1 MKYLNKMTF
10 FLAALGLLLM
20 TSCEGGDIYTVDA
33 PGWLAEMS
41 SEEEEPEP
49 EEELVGQ
56 MEDVYNIG
64 NAEFTAG
71 FFTLGKTYIVPAGAK
86 WQAQFNLT
94 VNPDNKYYKNFYI
107 VLNACDETAA
117 DFLGAEYGVIRYDND
132 PSKNSEWN
140 TTGTEI
146 DRSLVGGNFTNS
158 SPTEGENQDVDAS
171 VQKLNGKIT
180 LTVDRT
186 DGGLFIK
193 MTNGS
198 MTKTYTQTKSFPST
212 GSDANICCRIGIEQ
226 SLVSFLSTNIEPI
239 GGCTS
244 AADKEPATLQLINV
258 PDEVDLGT
266 SLEDAFANVRAIVSF
281 EGSPDTKEVTAAD
294 LNFTVIPDMETLG
307 EKSLVVTYS
316 KTFKGVNASAPAVA
330 LVKFNVV
337 KVIESIE
344 VTKAPTNTT
353 YYFYNSFAS
362 EGIDRDMAFNP
373 VGMEV
378 TATYGDGTKEVVDNS
393 KLSFST
399 VPAEAGTYNVT
410 VTTKNGRTATVSGIS
425 VAESEATLKHLSPA
439 KLGAEDNSTPWWSAF
454 TEDVKVPAG
463 ATYQVNFTN
472 YAGGSNW
479 NNFVIILRNAAMAEY
494 AVVRADN
501 YGWGNGYAAAMV
513 GPGQDWG
520 AWLSAMNGA
529 ECTAYITNCANGTA
543 DVQVIMNGNDGNTYI
558 QYYLGINTVDAG
570 DLQFAFTV
578 DGSHIVFE

>member
-1 MKYLNKMTF
+1 MKHLNKIASAF
-10 FLAALGLLLM
+10 CAAALGMLAL
-20 TSCEGGDIYTVDA
+20 TSCEGGELYSVNAPDWIPAKVDSIKKA
-33 PGWLAEMS
+33 NTP
-41 SEEEEPEP
+41 
-49 EEELVGQ
+49 EELVG
-56 MEDVYNIG
+56 MVDDYYTIG
-64 NAEFTAG
+64 NTDYSSGWWTSFS
-71 FFTLGKTYIVPAGAK
+71 KYYVIPDGAK
-86 WQAQFNLT
+86 WNAEIN
-94 VNPDNKYYKNFYI
+94 VYPNPDNVYYKNLCLVVSNNVDRGGDGY
-107 VLNACDETAA
+107 
-117 DFLGAEYGVIRYDND
+117 AEYGAYRFDATGDSVKWNSQWGKLWFKYTTSTLNLSPDADN
-132 PSKNSEWN
+132 K
-140 TTGTEI
+140 
-146 DRSLVGGNFTNS
+146 
-158 SPTEGENQDVDAS
+158 DANA
-171 VQKLNGKIT
+171 QKLAGKMT
-180 LTVDRT
+180 LTVDRSK
-186 DGGLFIK
+186 DGEFIIK
-193 MTNGS
+193 MVNGS
-198 MTKTYTQTKSFPST
+198 ATKTYNQPYELGPGEDIRCFLVAD
-212 GSDANICCRIGIEQ
+212 GSYLQ
-226 SLVSFLSTNIEPI
+226 FLTTNIVPI

-244 AADKEPATLQLINV
+244 REDKLPLSMVLNNV
-258 PDEVDLGT
+258 PDEVDQGS
-266 SLEDAFANVRAIVSF
+266 SLADVVANVTATVTF
-281 EGSPDTKEVTAAD
+281 EQGVVLENVPASDLIFEVVPDV
-294 LNFTVIPDMETLG
+294 ETLG
-307 EKSLVVTYS
+307 EKTLVAVYN
-316 KTFKGVNASAPAVA
+316 KTFKGENTTPIVASA
-330 LVKFNVV
+330 KFSVV
-337 KVIESIE
+337 PVIESIE
-344 VTKAPTNTT
+344 VTKAPKFTT
-353 YYFYNSFAS
+353 YSIFNSVVT
-362 EGIDRDMAFNP
+362 EGLARDLAFNP
-373 VGMEV
+373 AGMEV

-513 GPGQDWG
+513 GPGQNWG
-520 AWLSAMNGA
+520 AWLPAMNGA

>member
-1 MKYLNKMTF
+1 MVLFDATGDSVKWNSQWGKLWFKYTTSTLN
-10 FLAALGLLLM
+10 L
-20 TSCEGGDIYTVDA
+20 SPDA
-33 PGWLAEMS
+33 
-41 SEEEEPEP
+41 
-49 EEELVGQ
+49 
-56 MEDVYNIG
+56 
-64 NAEFTAG
+64 
-71 FFTLGKTYIVPAGAK
+71 
-86 WQAQFNLT
+86 
-94 VNPDNKYYKNFYI
+94 DNKDA
-107 VLNACDETAA
+107 NA
-117 DFLGAEYGVIRYDND
+117 
-132 PSKNSEWN
+132 
-140 TTGTEI
+140 
-146 DRSLVGGNFTNS
+146 
-158 SPTEGENQDVDAS
+158 
-171 VQKLNGKIT
+171 QKLAGKMT
-180 LTVDRT
+180 LTVDRSK
-186 DGGLFIK
+186 DGEFIIK
-193 MTNGS
+193 MVNGS
-198 MTKTYTQTKSFPST
+198 ATKTYNQPYELGPGEDIRCFLVAD
-212 GSDANICCRIGIEQ
+212 GSYLQ
-226 SLVSFLSTNIEPI
+226 FLTTNIVPI

-244 AADKEPATLQLINV
+244 REDKLPLSMVLNNV
-258 PDEVDLGT
+258 PDEVDQGS
-266 SLEDAFANVRAIVSF
+266 SLADVVANVTATVTF
-281 EGSPDTKEVTAAD
+281 EQGVVLENVPASDLIFEVVPDV
-294 LNFTVIPDMETLG
+294 ETLG
-307 EKSLVVTYS
+307 EKTLVAVYN
-316 KTFKGVNASAPAVA
+316 KTFKGENTTPIVASA
-330 LVKFNVV
+330 KFSVV
-337 KVIESIE
+337 PVIESIE
-344 VTKAPTNTT
+344 VTKAPKFTT
-353 YYFYNSFAS
+353 YSIFNSVVT
-362 EGIDRDMAFNP
+362 EGLARDLAFNP
-373 VGMEV
+373 AGMEV

-513 GPGQDWG
+513 GPGQNWG
-520 AWLSAMNGA
+520 AWLPAMNGA

>member
-1 MKYLNKMTF
+1 MKHLNKIASAF
-10 FLAALGLLLM
+10 CAAALGMLAL
-20 TSCEGGDIYTVDA
+20 TSCEGGELYSVNAPDWIPAKVDSIKKA
-33 PGWLAEMS
+33 NTP
-41 SEEEEPEP
+41 
-49 EEELVGQ
+49 EELVG
-56 MEDVYNIG
+56 MMDDYYTIG
-64 NAEFTAG
+64 NTDYSSGWWTSFS
-71 FFTLGKTYIVPAGAK
+71 KYYVIPDGAK
-86 WQAQFNLT
+86 WNAEIN
-94 VNPDNKYYKNFYI
+94 VYPNPDNVYYKNLCLVVSNNVDRGGDGY
-107 VLNACDETAA
+107 
-117 DFLGAEYGVIRYDND
+117 AEYGAYRFDATGDSVKWNSQWGKLWFKYTTSTLNLSPDADN
-132 PSKNSEWN
+132 K
-140 TTGTEI
+140 
-146 DRSLVGGNFTNS
+146 
-158 SPTEGENQDVDAS
+158 DANA
-171 VQKLNGKIT
+171 QKLAGKMT
-180 LTVDRT
+180 LTVDRSK
-186 DGGLFIK
+186 DGEFIIK
-193 MTNGS
+193 MVNGS
-198 MTKTYTQTKSFPST
+198 ATKTYNQPYELGPGEDIRCFLVAD
-212 GSDANICCRIGIEQ
+212 GSYLQ
-226 SLVSFLSTNIEPI
+226 FLTTNIVPI

-244 AADKEPATLQLINV
+244 REDKLPLSMVLNNV
-258 PDEVDLGT
+258 PDEVDQGS
-266 SLEDAFANVRAIVSF
+266 SLADVVANVTATVTF
-281 EGSPDTKEVTAAD
+281 EQGVVLENVPASDLIFEVVPDV
-294 LNFTVIPDMETLG
+294 ETLG
-307 EKSLVVTYS
+307 EKTLVAVYN
-316 KTFKGVNASAPAVA
+316 KTFKGENTTPIVASA
-330 LVKFNVV
+330 KFSVV
-337 KVIESIE
+337 PVIESIE
-344 VTKAPTNTT
+344 VTKAPKFTT
-353 YYFYNSFAS
+353 YSIFNSVVT
-362 EGIDRDMAFNP
+362 EGLARDLAFNP
-373 VGMEV
+373 AGMEV

-513 GPGQDWG
+513 GPGQNWG
-520 AWLSAMNGA
+520 AWLPAMNGA